1 VSKIVIS
8 VNLGAYA
15 YCFTMTYFIRDEF
28 DNPEVPYVAINFLTG
43 HIILVLITFVN
54 FIHFFIN
61 GFRIENILNR
71 AAASSLSA
79 AKALAL
85 QMDTDLGREELPDI
99 PSFAYKVGATR
110 SGYLTHFLLENILNN
125 AEKLDVCVGYRHQIG
140 EFVNEGTIICHVWD
154 AKTRET
160 DVDVK
165 LSARVFECIP
175 YEEESWKELKKEQ
188 LVERKLG
195 VFAADGVLLSKKR
208 SSDIDVTLG
217 LQVSSE

>member
-28 DNPEVPYVAINFLTG
+28 DNPGVPYVAINALAL

-61 GFRIENILNR
+61 GFRIEKILNR

-79 AKALAL
+79 AKELSL
-85 QMDTDLGREELPDI
+85 QLDTDLSQEELPDV
-99 PSFAYKVGATR
+99 PNFAYKVGATR
-110 SGYLTHFLLENILNN
+110 SGYLTHFLLEDVLDK
-125 AEKLDVCVGYRHQIG
+125 AEKLDVCIRYRHQIG
-140 EFVNEGTIICHVWD
+140 EFVNEGTILCHVWD
-154 AKTRET
+154 AKTRKQDL
-160 DVDVK
+160 DVN

-175 YEEESWKELKKEQ
+175 YEEESWKDLEKEK
-188 LVERKLG
+188 LVERKLA
-195 VFAADGVLLSKKR
+195 VFAAGGVLVSKKR
-208 SSDIDVTLG
+208 SSDVDITLG